1 MTTPREP
8 DADADSA
15 VATDRGVAASV
26 VADPKLS
33 LIARSRMFLEG
44 SKTRAAETVERFEK
58 QRSDNRIID
67 AAFGSVETDA
77 QTGGDLLAGAVS
89 FRYFLLFVPYVF
101 VIILGLGVGGDLAG
115 KSPAEIAS
123 SSGMGG
129 LVASTVRINGEFSR
143 SFHLISL
150 LVVLYALVSGA
161 RKLLRSLMSVHSVI
175 WRVPF
180 VKLRRSYLG
189 GVVLIL
195 IMTAAAVAAHFI
207 ARLQNESVITW
218 LLALIAF
225 IAIPAA
231 TWLICSVR
239 VFPSAPGATWKDL
252 WPGAV
257 LFGLG
262 TEVLHVV
269 TVVWIAHS
277 LESKSETYGTLGA
290 ALTILLWAYA
300 MGRIVTASVALNV
313 AVWNNSHRSSSNP
326 KHDPYSSS

>member
-1 MTTPREP
+1 
-8 DADADSA
+8 
-15 VATDRGVAASV
+15 
-26 VADPKLS
+26 
-33 LIARSRMFLEG
+33 
-44 SKTRAAETVERFEK
+44 
-58 QRSDNRIID
+58 
-67 AAFGSVETDA
+67 
-77 QTGGDLLAGAVS
+77 
-89 FRYFLLFVPYVF
+89 
-101 VIILGLGVGGDLAG
+101 
-115 KSPAEIAS
+115 
-123 SSGMGG
+123 
-129 LVASTVRINGEFSR
+129 
-143 SFHLISL
+143 
-150 LVVLYALVSGA
+150 
-161 RKLLRSLMSVHSVI
+161 MSVHSVI

-189 GVVLIL
+189 GVVLIA
-195 IMTAAAVAAHFI
+195 IMTASTVASHFI
-207 ARLQNESVITW
+207 ARLQNESIITW
-218 LLALIAF
+218 LIALIAF
-225 IAIPAA
+225 IAIPATA
-231 TWLICSVR
+231 WMICSIR
-239 VFPSAPGATWKDL
+239 VFPSAVGTTWRDL